1 MLKYLFLIFLIIAF
15 VAPVRRFLFWLIV
28 GRQLTKEQKRY
39 NDAMHKKQKP
49 KRSGEI
55 NVDYVPDDAKKPGY
69 RGGEYIDYEEVK
81 D

>member
-1 MLKYLFLIFLIIAF
+1 MLKIIFVIVLVLTF

-39 NDAMHKKQKP
+39 NQQNQQSQA
-49 KRSGEI
+49 KREGEI
-55 NVDYVPDDAKKPGY
+55 NVDYVPNKNKKDSFK
-69 RGGEYIDYEEVK
+69 GGQYIDYEEVK